1 MKRSPSVRGLVVG
14 AVTVLLVAWATAAAA
29 QTGTMR
35 GKVVDTNG
43 KPVEQA
49 EVTLD
54 FIGDYNR
61 QLKTITDKNGEW
73 IRAGT
78 PTGKWKISVKK
89 FEMVGENPGVQ
100 LSLGETLRVPEIVI
114 GKPGAGGAAA
124 KPTSVSADEAERLKK
139 RAAVLD
145 KLSTEANAALE
156 AGNYDEAV
164 AKVEAI
170 MKEIPNCAPCH
181 AKIGDIQL
189 KKGDTDAAEKAY
201 LAAIA
206 ADANAPGPYNALATL
221 YNQQKK
227 FAEAEKMS
235 TKAAELGGAGGAAGG
250 GDANAVFNTGIIYWN
265 QSKIAE
271 AQAQFEKATKMDPK
285 LADAHYWLGMSLV
298 NQGKL
303 PEAKAPFTEYL
314 KLAPTGQYAE
324 TAKAIL
330 ATIK

>member
-1 MKRSPSVRGLVVG
+1 MKRTTSIHAVVI
-14 AVTVLLVAWATAAAA
+14 AALAILLAWATTAAA

-35 GKVVDTNG
+35 GKVVDTAG
-43 KPVEQA
+43 KPVDQA
-49 EVTLD
+49 DVTLE

-61 QLKTITDKNGEW
+61 TLKTITDKNGEW

-78 PTGKWKISVKK
+78 PTGKWKITVKK
-89 FEMVGENPGVQ
+89 FDMVGENPGVN
-100 LSLGETLRVPEIVI
+100 LALGETLRVPEIVI
-114 GKPGAGGAAA
+114 GKPGAGGAPA
-124 KPTSVSADEAERLKK
+124 KPTAVSSETAEKMKK
-139 RAAVLD
+139 RQALLE
-145 KLSTEANAALE
+145 KLSGEANAAAD

-170 MKEIPNCAPCH
+170 ITELGTCAPCH
-181 AKIGDIQL
+181 AKIGDIYV
-189 KKGDTDAAEKAY
+189 KKGDLDAAEKAY

-206 ADANAPGPYNALATL
+206 ADEKAPGPYGALATL

-235 TKAAELGGAGGAAGG
+235 AKANELLGGSAGG
-250 GDANAVFNTGIIYWN
+250 GDANSVFNQGIIYWN
-265 QSKIAE
+265 QSKIKE
-271 AQAQFEKATKMDPK
+271 ALEQFEKATKLDPK
-285 LADAHYWLGMSLV
+285 LADAQYWLGMAYV

-303 PEAKAPFTEYL
+303 PEAKGPFTEYL
-314 KLAPTGQYAE
+314 KLAPTGQYAD

>member
-14 AVTVLLVAWATAAAA
+14 AMTVLLAGWATAAAA
-29 QTGTMR
+29 QTGTIR

-43 KPVEQA
+43 KPVDQA

-78 PTGKWKISVKK
+78 PTGKWKVTVKK
-89 FEMVGENPGVQ
+89 FEMVGENPLVQ

-145 KLSTEANAALE
+145 KLSSEANASLE
-156 AGNYDEAV
+156 AGNFDDAI

-181 AKIGDIQL
+181 AKIGDIQV
-189 KKGDTDAAEKAY
+189 KKGDLDAAEKSY

-206 ADANAPGPYNALATL
+206 MDEKLAGPYNALATL

-235 TKAAELGGAGGAAGG
+235 TKAAELGGGGAAGG

-271 AQAQFEKATKMDPK
+271 AQAQFEKAAKLDPK
-285 LADAHYWLGMSLV
+285 LADAHYWLGMALV
-298 NQGKL
+298 NQNKL
-303 PEAKAPFTEYL
+303 AEAKAPFTEYL